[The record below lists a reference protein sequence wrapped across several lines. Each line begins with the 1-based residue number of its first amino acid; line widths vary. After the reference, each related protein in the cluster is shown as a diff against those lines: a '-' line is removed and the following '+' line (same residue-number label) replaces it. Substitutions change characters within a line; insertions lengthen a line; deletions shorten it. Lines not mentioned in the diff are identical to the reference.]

1 MQASCLARHRRA
13 QRGVYAIEFAFVF
26 LISFGL
32 IYAMICYG
40 FLLTMR
46 LSLQNAAE
54 DGARA
59 GLRYQTSL
67 NARKSEASSVAVLR
81 SDWLPGALKAKLA
94 VDAKICL
101 AAQDDCAQAAPAC
114 GPEWSNRCQVVVTVA
129 VTGIGALFPAFPSFA
144 LPDRVTGKASMR
156 LDGRSL

>member
-1 MQASCLARHRRA
+1 MQASCLARNRRA

-67 NARKSEASSVAVLR
+67 DARKTEAKRVATLR
-81 SDWLPGALKAKLA
+81 SDWLPGALKAKLD
-94 VDAKICL
+94 VDPDICL
-101 AAQDDCAQAAPAC
+101 AADDDCAQAAPPC
-114 GPEWSNRCQVVVTVA
+114 GPEWSTRCQMVVTVA

-144 LPDRVTGKASMR
+144 LPDRVTGKASML